1 MNIRKKLH
9 IDQIPK
15 AKRLGHWLITT
26 ILKKDDAEDVVND
39 DCGNHSNQRLDF
51 LSLTSLPATWTSWT
65 SLPATW
71 TSRTSPPAPWMSR
84 TLLSASW
91 RSWTLLSAPQT
102 SQTLPPAPWIS
113 LISLLALWMM
123 GPSPPGLSIKIDI
136 DRKVNFY
143 NYFKDEQ
150 DC

>member
-39 DCGNHSNQRLDF
+39 DCGNHSNH
-51 LSLTSLPATWTSWT
+51 
-65 SLPATW
+65 
-71 TSRTSPPAPWMSR
+71 
-84 TLLSASW
+84 